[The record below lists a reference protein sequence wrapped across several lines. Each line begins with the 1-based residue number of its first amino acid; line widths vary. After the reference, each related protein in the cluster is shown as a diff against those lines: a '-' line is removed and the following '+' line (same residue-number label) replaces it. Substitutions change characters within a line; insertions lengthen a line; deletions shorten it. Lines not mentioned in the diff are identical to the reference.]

1 MITLFIPLTYSDIN
15 VSAVV
20 QTRLNMDYTL
30 DEGFMK
36 TRVTNCKRVNAKGEC
51 YGIYLT
57 YKTMLNIET
66 IMQKINEPDDL
77 PVSTKFECYKDGH
90 TYVVYKSDLQ
100 NTVQSPFSVAR

>member
-15 VSAVV
+15 VSTVV

-36 TRVTNCKRVNAKGEC
+36 TRVTNCKRVNANGEC
-51 YGIYLT
+51 YGLYLT
-57 YKTMLNIET
+57 YNCVLNIDT
-66 IMQKINEPDDL
+66 VMQKINEPDDL
-77 PVSTKFECYKDGH
+77 PVSNKFECYKDGL

-100 NTVQSPFSVAR
+100 NAVQSPFSVAR